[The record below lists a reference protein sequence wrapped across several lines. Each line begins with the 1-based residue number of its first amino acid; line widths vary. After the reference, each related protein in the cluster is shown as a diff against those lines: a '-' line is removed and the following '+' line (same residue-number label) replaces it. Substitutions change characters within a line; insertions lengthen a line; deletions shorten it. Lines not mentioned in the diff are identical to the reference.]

1 MPADLSRLPG
11 KSFAQEP
18 IHLQLAGLCR
28 EAIKSG
34 SYAPGDRF
42 PSEREIADRFEVS
55 RATANKVI
63 STLVAEG
70 HLELLKGVGAKVRK
84 GKTLFASLS
93 GMESFTAHAE
103 AQGRSPSTLV
113 LDFHSVRAANIPDLA
128 KTALGL
134 QDDEIRVLY
143 LQRLRMADE
152 IPMILEHRWIPESM
166 APGLQRDDVSDSFY
180 QALEN
185 RYGLHM
191 TGEQHSISA
200 VILDPDQCAT
210 FEAPIP
216 TPALL
221 VEGVGFV
228 QDQKPI
234 WYQRLFYR
242 GDFYQLHNQTMGAT
256 SSGVELR
263 LNA

>member
-28 EAIKSG
+28 EAINSG

-84 GKTLFASLS
+84 GKALFASLS
-93 GMESFTAHAE
+93 GMESFTAHAK
-103 AQGRSPSTLV
+103 AQGCSPSTSV
-113 LDFHSVRAANIPDLA
+113 LEFQYLSSANVPNVVKAALCFQAEEEKVI
-128 KTALGL
+128 
-134 QDDEIRVLY
+134 Y
-143 LQRLRMADE
+143 LKRLRMADD
-152 IPMILEHRWIPESM
+152 IPMILEHRWLPQSM
-166 APGLQRDDVSDSFY
+166 APGLKRKDVSDSFY
-180 QALEN
+180 LALEK
-185 RYGLHM
+185 RFGLQM

-200 VILDPDQCAT
+200 VILDPEQCET
-210 FEAPIP
+210 FQAQIP

-228 QDQKPI
+228 KERKPI

-242 GDFYQLHNQTMGAT
+242 GDYYQLHNQTMGAT